1 MMKLITLTLAFSLI
15 LVSNL
20 FSQTYNMTSGNDTTC
35 SGTFYD
41 NGGLGLYG
49 NNQNL
54 TQTFCPGLPGSVIK
68 VTFTTF
74 QTEVNTD
81 RLLIYDGPTTAS
93 PLLGVYSGNG
103 TLNGV
108 SFKSTSGCLT

>member
-41 NGGLGLYG
+41 NGGLGL
-49 NNQNL
+49 
-54 TQTFCPGLPGSVIK
+54 
-68 VTFTTF
+68 
-74 QTEVNTD
+74 E
-81 RLLIYDGPTTAS
+81 
-93 PLLGVYSGNG
+93 
-103 TLNGV
+103 
-108 SFKSTSGCLT
+108 